1 MDRER
6 EGGVSLGRL
15 LGVSLGLGLVF
26 NVIGWVGNNLL
37 LEADWDAANAGV
49 KAGFAAPWP
58 GLVRELVT
66 LLSDFIYAFALVWL
80 FASSA
85 RRSVLFAVQLA
96 FAVWAV
102 GVGLLYLV
110 LVNAGFLPA
119 GVAVKTSLLALIIFL
134 IAAPALPALVRPPRR

>member
-6 EGGVSLGRL
+6 EGGVGLGRL

-37 LEADWDAANAGV
+37 LDADWDAANAGI
-49 KAGFAAPWP
+49 KAGFVAPWP

-66 LLSDFIYAFALVWL
+66 LISDFVYAFALVWL
-80 FASSA
+80 FANSA
-85 RRSVLFAVQLA
+85 RRSEIVALQIALA
-96 FAVWAV
+96 LWTV

-110 LVNAGFLPA
+110 LVNSGFLPA
-119 GVAVKTSLLALIIFL
+119 GVAVKTSLLALAIFL
-134 IAAPALPALVRPPRR
+134 AAAPALPVLVGPARR